1 MNNDKIWRELIARF
15 LRYLE
20 VERNY
25 SEYTIKSYGEDLEAW
40 LEYESLVRRGQ
51 SATPDSITAS
61 ELRGYVLAMNEAA
74 YSKATISRRLA
85 SLRGF
90 FKFGEREG
98 WARENPARALRNPR
112 GRRPLPLVLSTED
125 VEKLLNAPNPRD
137 PLGLRDRAI
146 LETLYSGG
154 LRVGEC
160 VGLLFSDLLL
170 DEELLKIRGKGKR
183 ERFAFIGTYARGAL
197 LNYLLFAREYLRES
211 SLVDVRRDRTRF
223 AEVASPTRETRR
235 FVATFFSDIREALG
249 NSNGT
254 IDESAFKKLGLEQEE
269 TSFPPASPEEL
280 NDPRARRRW
289 EEFLEE
295 PVFLNKNGG
304 ALNVRSVGRKLDG
317 YLRQTNLDS
326 RVSPHTLR
334 HSFATHLLDSGADI
348 RSIQELLG
356 HKNIVTTQI
365 YTHVSTSTLHAVY
378 EKAHPRARLVAID
391 RDTR

>member
-1 MNNDKIWRELIARF
+1 MNNDKIWRELFERF
-15 LRYLE
+15 LRYLR

-25 SEYTIKSYGEDLEAW
+25 SEHTIKSYGEDLEAW
-40 LEYESLVRRGQ
+40 LEYESLVHNGQ
-51 SATPDSITAS
+51 SALPWTTTAP
-61 ELRGYVLAMNEAA
+61 ELRGYVLAMNEAS

-98 WARENPARALRNPR
+98 WAQDNPARALRNPR

-125 VEKLLNAPNPRD
+125 VDKLLNAPNPCD

-146 LETLYSGG
+146 LEILYSGG
-154 LRVGEC
+154 LRVSEC

-183 ERFAFIGTYARGAL
+183 ERFAFIGAYARAAL
-197 LNYLLFAREYLRES
+197 LKYLLFAREYLRES
-211 SLVDVRRDRTRF
+211 SLVVRRRDRARF
-223 AEVASPTRETRR
+223 AEIAAPRRETRR
-235 FVATFFSDIREALG
+235 FVATFFPNVRDVLENSSESSDDSALEKIG
-249 NSNGT
+249 IFRG
-254 IDESAFKKLGLEQEE
+254 E
-269 TSFPPASPEEL
+269 TSFAPASPEEL
-280 NDPRARRRW
+280 NDPNARRRW

-334 HSFATHLLDSGADI
+334 HSFATHLLDSGADV

-356 HKNIVTTQI
+356 HKNVVTTQI
-365 YTHVSTSTLHAVY
+365 YAHVSTSTLRAVY
-378 EKAHPRARLVAID
+378 EKAHPRARLAVVE
-391 RDTR
+391 RLN